1 MSLWQTIILAIVEGL
16 TEFLPISST
25 GHMIIVSSLMG
36 ISQFE
41 FTGTFITSIQFGAI
55 LSVVFLYWRRFVQS
69 FDFYLKLFVGFLPF
83 GVAGFLLKDIV
94 EELLKSVTVV
104 AIMLIVGGV
113 VLLFIDKYFNKQQET
128 DSIPT
133 FKQALFIGLFQCFA
147 LLPGISRSAATMI
160 GALTQ
165 GFNRKSAAEFS
176 FLLAVPT
183 MFVITAYQMLKSY
196 KTIKSEDMDM
206 LLIGNAISFVVAI
219 AAIKFFVG
227 FLTKYGFRVF
237 GIYRIIVGVI
247 ILALLAMGFD
257 LNLV

>member
-1 MSLWQTIILAIVEGL
+1 MSLWHTIILAIIEGL

-25 GHMIIVSSLMG
+25 GHMIIASSLLG

-55 LSVVFLYWRRFVQS
+55 LSVVFLYWRRFLQS

-83 GVAGFLLKDIV
+83 GIAGFLLKDVV

-104 AIMLIVGGV
+104 AVMLILGGI
-113 VLLFIDKYFNKQQET
+113 VLLFIDKYFNEKQP
-128 DSIPT
+128 DSQPT
-133 FKQALFIGLFQCFA
+133 FKQAFYIGLFQCFA
-147 LLPGISRSAATMI
+147 LLPGISRSAATI
-160 GALTQ
+160 FGAMTQ

-196 KTIKSEDMDM
+196 KTINSSDMDM
-206 LLIGNAISFVVAI
+206 LLIGNVISFVVAI
-219 AAIKFFVG
+219 IAIKFFVG

-237 GIYRIIVGVI
+237 GIYRIILGTI
-247 ILALLAMGFD
+247 ILAFLAMGFD
-257 LNLV
+257 LKLV

>member
-1 MSLWQTIILAIVEGL
+1 MSLWQTIILAIIEGL

-55 LSVVFLYWRRFVQS
+55 LSVVFLYWRRFIQS

-83 GVAGFLLKDIV
+83 GIAGFLLKDIV

-104 AIMLIVGGV
+104 AVMLILGGI
-113 VLLFIDKYFNKQQET
+113 VLLFIDKYFNEKQP
-128 DSIPT
+128 DSQPT
-133 FKQALFIGLFQCFA
+133 FKQAFFIGLFQCFA
-147 LLPGISRSAATMI
+147 LLPGISRSAATI
-160 GALTQ
+160 FGAMTQ

-196 KTIKSEDMDM
+196 KTIKPSDMDM

-219 AAIKFFVG
+219 IAIKFFVG

-237 GIYRIIVGVI
+237 GIYRIILGTL
-247 ILALLAMGFD
+247 ILAFLAMGFD
-257 LNLV
+257 LKLV

>member
-1 MSLWQTIILAIVEGL
+1 MSLWQTIILAIIEGL

-55 LSVVFLYWRRFVQS
+55 LSVVFLYWRRFIQS

-104 AIMLIVGGV
+104 AVMLILGGI
-113 VLLFIDKYFNKQQET
+113 VLLFIDKYFNEKQP
-128 DSIPT
+128 DSQPT
-133 FKQALFIGLFQCFA
+133 FKQAFFIGLFQCFA
-147 LLPGISRSAATMI
+147 LLPGISRSAATI
-160 GALTQ
+160 FGAMTQ

-196 KTIKSEDMDM
+196 KTIKPSDMDM
-206 LLIGNAISFVVAI
+206 LLIGNVISFVVAI
-219 AAIKFFVG
+219 IAIKFFVG

-237 GIYRIIVGVI
+237 GIYRIILGTL
-247 ILALLAMGFD
+247 ILAFLAMGFD
-257 LNLV
+257 LKLV

>member
-1 MSLWQTIILAIVEGL
+1 MSLWHTIILAIIEGL

-25 GHMIIVSSLMG
+25 GHMIIASSLLG

-55 LSVVFLYWRRFVQS
+55 LSVVFLYWRRFLQS

-83 GVAGFLLKDIV
+83 GIAGFLLKDVV

-104 AIMLIVGGV
+104 AVMLILGGI
-113 VLLFIDKYFNKQQET
+113 VLLFIDKYFNEKQP
-128 DSIPT
+128 DSQPT
-133 FKQALFIGLFQCFA
+133 FKQAFFIGLFQCFA
-147 LLPGISRSAATMI
+147 LLPGISRSAATI
-160 GALTQ
+160 FGAMTQ

-196 KTIKSEDMDM
+196 KTINSSDMDM
-206 LLIGNAISFVVAI
+206 LLIGNVISFVVAI
-219 AAIKFFVG
+219 IAIKFFVG

-237 GIYRIIVGVI
+237 GIYRIILGTI
-247 ILALLAMGFD
+247 ILAFLAMGFD
-257 LNLV
+257 LKLV

>member
-1 MSLWQTIILAIVEGL
+1 MSLWQTIILAIIEGL

-55 LSVVFLYWRRFVQS
+55 LSVVFLYWRRFIQS

-83 GVAGFLLKDIV
+83 GIAGFLLKDIV

-104 AIMLIVGGV
+104 AVMLILGGI
-113 VLLFIDKYFNKQQET
+113 VLLFIDKYFNEKQP
-128 DSIPT
+128 DSQPT
-133 FKQALFIGLFQCFA
+133 FKQAFFIGLFQCFA
-147 LLPGISRSAATMI
+147 LLPGISRSAATI
-160 GALTQ
+160 FGAMTQ

-196 KTIKSEDMDM
+196 KTIKPSDMDM
-206 LLIGNAISFVVAI
+206 LLIGNVISFVVAI
-219 AAIKFFVG
+219 IAIKFFVG

-237 GIYRIIVGVI
+237 GIYRIILGAI
-247 ILALLAMGFD
+247 ILAFLAMGFD
-257 LNLV
+257 LKLV

>member
-1 MSLWQTIILAIVEGL
+1 MSLWQTIILAIIEGL

-25 GHMIIVSSLMG
+25 GHMVIVSSLMG

-55 LSVVFLYWRRFVQS
+55 LSVVFLYWRRFLQS

-104 AIMLIVGGV
+104 AIMLILGGI
-113 VLLFIDKYFNKQQET
+113 VLLFIDKYFNRQPQT
-128 DSIPT
+128 DSQPT

-160 GALTQ
+160 GAMTQ

-196 KTIKSEDMDM
+196 KTIKPSDMDM
-206 LLIGNAISFVVAI
+206 LLIGNVISFVVAI
-219 AAIKFFVG
+219 IAIKFFVG

-237 GIYRIIVGVI
+237 GIYRIILGAI
-247 ILALLAMGFD
+247 ILAFLAMGFD
-257 LNLV
+257 LKLV

>member
-1 MSLWQTIILAIVEGL
+1 MSLWHTIILAIIEGL

-25 GHMIIVSSLMG
+25 GHMIIVSSLLG

-55 LSVVFLYWRRFVQS
+55 LSVVFLYWRRFLQS

-83 GVAGFLLKDIV
+83 GIAGFLLKDIV

-104 AIMLIVGGV
+104 AIMLILGGI
-113 VLLFIDKYFNKQQET
+113 VLLFIDRYFNEKQP
-128 DSIPT
+128 DSQPT
-133 FKQALFIGLFQCFA
+133 FKQAFYIGLFQCFA
-147 LLPGISRSAATMI
+147 LLPGISRSAATI
-160 GALTQ
+160 FGAMTQ

-196 KTIKSEDMDM
+196 KTLNSSDLDM

-219 AAIKFFVG
+219 VAIKFFVG

-237 GIYRIIVGVI
+237 GIYRIILGTL
-247 ILALLAMGFD
+247 ILAFLAMGFD
-257 LNLV
+257 LKLV

>member
-1 MSLWQTIILAIVEGL
+1 MNWWQVVILAIVEGL
-16 TEFLPISST
+16 TEFLPVSST
-25 GHMIIVSSLMG
+25 GHMIIASSLLG
-36 ISQFE
+36 ISQFK
-41 FTGTFITSIQFGAI
+41 FTGIFITSIQFGAI
-55 LSVVFLYWRRFVQS
+55 LSVVFLYWRRFLQS
-69 FDFYLKLFVGFLPF
+69 FDFYLKLFAGFLPF
-83 GVAGFLLKDIV
+83 GIVGFLLKDVI

-104 AIMLIVGGV
+104 AIMLVLGGI
-113 VLLFIDKYFNKQQET
+113 VLLFIDQFFNRVPKS
-128 DSIPT
+128 DSQPT
-133 FKQALFIGLFQCFA
+133 FKQAVFIGLFQCLA

-196 KTIKSEDMDM
+196 KFIRPQDMQM
-206 LLIGNAISFVVAI
+206 LLWGNIISFLVAI
-219 AAIKFFVG
+219 VAIKFFVD

-237 GIYRIIVGVI
+237 GIYRIIIGVLI
-247 ILALLAMGFD
+247 LVLLALCYD

>member
-1 MSLWQTIILAIVEGL
+1 MSLWHTILLAIVEGL

-25 GHMIIVSSLMG
+25 GHMIIMSSLMG

-55 LSVVFLYWRRFVQS
+55 LSVVFLYWRRFLQS

-83 GVAGFLLKDIV
+83 GIAGFLLKDIV

-104 AIMLIVGGV
+104 AIMLILGGI
-113 VLLFIDKYFNKQQET
+113 VLLFIDKFFNEKQNDQQ
-128 DSIPT
+128 PT
-133 FKQALFIGLFQCFA
+133 FKQAFMIGLFQCFA
-147 LLPGISRSAATMI
+147 LLPGISRSAATI
-160 GALTQ
+160 VGGLTQ

-196 KTIKSEDMDM
+196 KTIKPEDFDM
-206 LLIGNAISFVVAI
+206 LLVGNAISFVVAI
-219 AAIKFFVG
+219 LAIKFFVG

-247 ILALLAMGFD
+247 ILALIAMGFEI
-257 LNLV
+257 NLV